1 MSYAA
6 WAMAALA
13 ALTCAGLLIW
23 RYEMWTNRGGMDSV
37 EATISILGAHS
48 TFGRAALERAAEAAM
63 AATWA
68 LRSAIAAAVFA
79 ALALLAMIAAG
90 VNAPKVDPAPGV
102 DEATRQREKN
112 LAAIR
117 RIVK

>member
-37 EATISILGAHS
+37 EATISILGANS
-48 TFGRAALERAAEAAM
+48 AFGRAALERAAEAAT

-68 LRSAIAAAVFA
+68 LRAAISAAVFA
-79 ALALLAMIAAG
+79 GLALLAMIAAG
-90 VNAPKVDPAPGV
+90 VNAPERGHK
-102 DEATRQREKN
+102 
-112 LAAIR
+112 
-117 RIVK
+117 